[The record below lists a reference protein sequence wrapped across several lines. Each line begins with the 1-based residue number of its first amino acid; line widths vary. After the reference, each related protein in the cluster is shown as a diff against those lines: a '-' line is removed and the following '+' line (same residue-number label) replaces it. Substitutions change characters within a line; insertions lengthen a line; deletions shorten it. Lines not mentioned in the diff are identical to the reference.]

1 MKYELKRISGRILA
15 IVALVVGTATLAG
28 CNPEPDESDLYTAT
42 GETAADYIKRKS
54 ELTSFDYILTRV
66 RLDRNL
72 SSYGEYTVFAPTNE
86 AIAAYI
92 DSLYNDTECPVPH
105 NSMTEN
111 SLEGLSDSLCNDI
124 ARYHLASGIH
134 NTIELGGGGVNVN
147 TMLGTPVTTEGTTD
161 PIGRVTIN
169 NKAVVIQPD
178 SLVTNGVVH
187 VLNNV
192 IPRSTRVLVNEMER
206 HEEYSIFVEALKI
219 TGLADSLKRYKKD
232 KTYTVS
238 DNTDTSGEPLYSPEE
253 CKIAYTIFAEPDVVM
268 KENGINS
275 IEDLI
280 AYANRVY
287 GGAAAWYD
295 YPVEKGIA
303 ISTGNDYTNRFNT
316 LNMFVAY
323 HILYAGMPETELV
336 YEYTTKWLTTW
347 NYVNGGEPYDYYE
360 TMLPNT
366 ILKIWQPQPGKILY
380 INRYRTNNTLTN
392 EVGTT
397 GTNHELIRRGVKLNR
412 NEQLS
417 AYNGY
422 VLSINDMLVYDRR
435 CGCPHS
441 QVTKI
446 RPRRYLRRSSHLPKL
461 I

>member
-1 MKYELKRISGRILA
+1 MKYEMKRTCGRILA
-15 IVALVVGTATLAG
+15 VVALVAGMATLAG

-178 SLVTNGVVH
+178 SLVTNGWSAMR
-187 VLNNV
+187 NTA
-192 IPRSTRVLVNEMER
+192 SSSR
-206 HEEYSIFVEALKI
+206 HS
-219 TGLADSLKRYKKD
+219 R
-232 KTYTVS
+232 
-238 DNTDTSGEPLYSPEE
+238 
-253 CKIAYTIFAEPDVVM
+253 
-268 KENGINS
+268 
-275 IEDLI
+275 
-280 AYANRVY
+280 
-287 GGAAAWYD
+287 
-295 YPVEKGIA
+295 
-303 ISTGNDYTNRFNT
+303 
-316 LNMFVAY
+316 
-323 HILYAGMPETELV
+323 
-336 YEYTTKWLTTW
+336 
-347 NYVNGGEPYDYYE
+347 
-360 TMLPNT
+360 
-366 ILKIWQPQPGKILY
+366 
-380 INRYRTNNTLTN
+380 
-392 EVGTT
+392 
-397 GTNHELIRRGVKLNR
+397 
-412 NEQLS
+412 
-417 AYNGY
+417 
-422 VLSINDMLVYDRR
+422 
-435 CGCPHS
+435 
-441 QVTKI
+441 
-446 RPRRYLRRSSHLPKL
+446 
-461 I
+461 